1 MTSGGPQPSFEE
13 TARELAEPL
22 LRYLERYVGDR
33 AVAEDLRQETLL
45 RAARGF
51 ASFEGRSAVKT
62 WVFSIATRVA
72 AEYFRDPGR
81 RTQIVDMNE
90 VAEPADPGQTIDER
104 VVVGEMTACI
114 RGVIDSLPEIYRAPL
129 ILHDLEDLTAAQIA
143 DICECSVA
151 AVKIRLHRARTRLR
165 EALRKQCDFY
175 REDDG
180 EFRCDRKTT
189 TPPA

>member
-1 MTSGGPQPSFEE
+1 MTSNGPQLSFEE

-22 LRYLERYVGDR
+22 LHYLERYVGDR

-45 RAARGF
+45 RVARGL

-72 AEYFRDPGR
+72 AEYLRDPAK
-81 RTQIVDMNE
+81 RTRILDME
-90 VAEPADPGQTIDER
+90 EIAEPADPSQTIDNR

-114 RGVIDSLPEIYRAPL
+114 REVIDSLPEIYRAPL
-129 ILHDLEDLTAAQIA
+129 ILHDLEDLTAAQTA
-143 DICECSVA
+143 DICECSVS
-151 AVKIRLHRARTRLR
+151 AVKIRIHRARTRLR
-165 EALRKQCDFY
+165 EKLRQQCDFY
-175 REDDG
+175 RGDEG

-189 TPPA
+189 TPPT